1 MLPTQINLEMGSST
15 ASMLN
20 WYISLPFGLS
30 RSSFPIRFKTPV
42 VESIENK
49 LLITASSNQLMNVVD
64 IKGLGLWCL
73 TPLSTIFQLYCGGQ
87 FYWWRKP
94 EDTEKNPT

>member
-1 MLPTQINLEMGSST
+1 MYLVVDIAQ
-15 ASMLN
+15 LN

-49 LLITASSNQLMNVVD
+49 LLITASSSEIRYLVARSIENQEAFSD
-64 IKGLGLWCL
+64 A
-73 TPLSTIFQLYCGGQ
+73 TTST
-87 FYWWRKP
+87 
-94 EDTEKNPT
+94 